1 MSDCPKRT
9 AELFGK
15 IRSEIKGWNRKRRQR
30 RSKTRNPKIEFA
42 YKFGVL
48 GIMKNEAMNIDEW
61 VSHYLSVGA
70 GKIFLIDNGS
80 TDDTVAKAKIWVAKG
95 VLELVEYTKSHNQP
109 QHYWAA
115 FMEMEIGQKCE
126 WLLVADLDEFWFCPS
141 GETIASCLDDFSGLD
156 VIYANWRMFGSNGL
170 EKHPMSIRHAFTN
183 CAPGLSA
190 HTERKY
196 ICRTS
201 VVKGSGTLGIHVV
214 SHACSSR
221 TVSENERF
229 HLNHYPIQS
238 LEFFQI
244 VKMTR
249 GDASSSG
256 SDRVRDMDYFNRYD
270 APCVGQ
276 DNLLANLVASG
287 HIK

>member
-1 MSDCPKRT
+1 M
-9 AELFGK
+9 FGK
-15 IRSEIKGWNRKRRQR
+15 VISEIKGWNRIRRKRRR
-30 RSKTRNPKIEFA
+30 VARNPKIEYA
-42 YKFGVL
+42 HKFGVM
-48 GIMKNEAMNIDEW
+48 GIMKNETMNIDEW

-80 TDDTVAKAKIWVAKG
+80 TDDTVTKAKVWVAKG
-95 VLELVEYTKSHNQP
+95 VLELVEYTKSHNQT

-115 FMEMEIGQKCE
+115 FVEMEIAQKCE

-141 GETIASCLDDFSGLD
+141 GETMAKCLDGFLGLD

-170 EKHPMSIRHAFTN
+170 EKHPRSIRQAFTN

-201 VVKGSGTLGIHVV
+201 VVKSGGTLGIHVV

-221 TVSENERF
+221 TVSENARF

-244 VKMTR
+244 VKITR
-249 GDASSSG
+249 GDASTSL
-256 SDRVRDMDYFNRYD
+256 SDNVRDMDYFYRYD
-270 APCVGQ
+270 ALCDGK

-287 HIK
+287 HIE

>member
-1 MSDCPKRT
+1 MFR
-9 AELFGK
+9 K
-15 IRSEIKGWNRKRRQR
+15 IRSEIKEWNRKRRQR
-30 RSKTRNPKIEFA
+30 RSKTRNLEIEYA
-42 YKFGVL
+42 HKFGVL

-80 TDDTVAKAKIWVAKG
+80 TDDTVAKAKVWVAKG
-95 VLELVEYTKSHNQP
+95 VLELVEYPKSHNQT

-115 FMEMEIGQKCE
+115 FNEMKVGKKCE

-141 GETIASCLDDFSGLD
+141 GETIATCLDGFSGLD

-170 EKHPMSIRHAFTN
+170 EKHPKSIRLAFTN
-183 CAPGLSA
+183 CAPGLYA

-201 VVKGSGTLGIHVV
+201 VVKSGGTLGIHVV
-214 SHACSSR
+214 NQACSSR
-221 TVSENERF
+221 TVSENARF
-229 HLNHYPIQS
+229 HLNHYAIQS
-238 LEFFQI
+238 LEFFQK

-249 GDASSSG
+249 GDASG
-256 SDRVRDMDYFNRYD
+256 SISDTVRDMDYFYRYD
-270 APCVGQ
+270 APCIRE

-287 HIK
+287 HFK